1 MQEAW
6 FPLAEGFEFAA
17 SVEEGRERGTARIAE
32 RAQCEMIMM
41 IGLPGSGKT
50 TWVTDHVEKNPEKRY
65 NVIGTSALIER
76 MKVCTLIFITLL
88 SFLSCS
94 LHAII

>member
-1 MQEAW
+1 M
-6 FPLAEGFEFAA
+6 
-17 SVEEGRERGTARIAE
+17 EEGRERGTARIPE

-76 MKVCTLIFITLL
+76 MKVGTLISKLSLL
-88 SFLSCS
+88 YRAALKGSSQVV
-94 LHAII
+94 